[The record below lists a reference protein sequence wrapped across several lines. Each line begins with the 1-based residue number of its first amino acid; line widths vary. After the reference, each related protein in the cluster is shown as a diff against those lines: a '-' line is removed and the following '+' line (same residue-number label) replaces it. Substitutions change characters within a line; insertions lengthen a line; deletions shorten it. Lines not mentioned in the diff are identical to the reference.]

1 METQKTKQF
10 FIRFESSSGSLAVE
24 KHLHGYVRQ
33 NFADH
38 LVDEDAIE
46 RIVKDIESE
55 QERYFQTHRGQKV
68 EISVYNNGCTDGK
81 FIHIGQMCAVL
92 VLVKGHYVSNP
103 CRSNENLQG
112 TASSWH
118 KVSEELPKEKRY
130 KENTLQGIREWTESN
145 TVLVIDNH
153 YLKTVDCLKNGKWM
167 KLQTCPKDCDGFPIQ
182 YLYWMDIPKPPK
194 ED

>member
-1 METQKTKQF
+1 METKKAKQF

-24 KHLHGYVRQ
+24 KHLHSYVRQ
-33 NFADH
+33 HFADH

-92 VLVKGHYVSNP
+92 ILVKGHYVSNP
-103 CRSNENLQG
+103 CKSNENLQG
-112 TASSWH
+112 SASSWH
-118 KVSEELPKEKRY
+118 KTSEELPKAPIWVHRKDMKNPILLDYSPVLDRWLYGEYGYNEK
-130 KENTLQGIREWTESN
+130 GVRE
-145 TVLVIDNH
+145 H
-153 YLKTVDCLKNGKWM
+153 FKH
-167 KLQTCPKDCDGFPIQ
+167 FIQ
-182 YLYWMDIPKPPK
+182 IPEIPELPK

>member
-24 KHLHGYVRQ
+24 KYLHGYVRQ
-33 NFADH
+33 HFADH

-92 VLVKGHYVSNP
+92 VLVKGHYYTGK
-103 CRSNENLQG
+103 EDNL
-112 TASSWH
+112 WH
-118 KVSEELPKEKRY
+118 KTSEKLPKAPIWVHRKDMKNPILLDYSPVLDRWLYGEYGYNEKGVREHFKHFIQIPELPKE
-130 KENTLQGIREWTESN
+130 
-145 TVLVIDNH
+145 D
-153 YLKTVDCLKNGKWM
+153 
-167 KLQTCPKDCDGFPIQ
+167 
-182 YLYWMDIPKPPK
+182 
-194 ED
+194 